1 MNSVILLKGFYS
13 YLMFAKVNHTEISV
27 GIRFYQ
33 REFLYVQK
41 SDRIKEIYFKISA
54 EEIPSMI
61 IRIIMAAIAVK
72 FKS

>member
-27 GIRFYQ
+27 RIRFYQ